1 MIIAVD
7 FALGYKEHS
16 DVAWQMSVNNY
27 ESYQSLRDINESMSE
42 LKNFIS
48 FQPVYY
54 VYRKLPSSVQNH
66 HETDFHAP
74 EDSED
79 DDGFTIDQSEECL
92 YKKRDFCVKRA
103 DGKPIKATAS
113 SPLLETIKQ
122 MCVYDMDK
130 EEWFEYVSI
139 FAKTCFMYDQ
149 HFKKMVLVEDLESCS
164 HNIDTKSHNKIVDCA
179 NSIFSEEN
187 PLQDRL
193 VLNNIGKLEIFH
205 TDIIPSININGVL
218 LRGE

>member
-1 MIIAVD
+1 VIIAVD

-27 ESYQSLRDINESMSE
+27 ESYQSLRDINEKMTE

-66 HETDFHAP
+66 HEIDRQGP

-79 DDGFTIDQSEECL
+79 DDGFTIDPSEECL

-139 FAKTCFMYDQ
+139 FARTCFIYNQ
-149 HFKKMVLVEDLESCS
+149 HFKKMVLVEDLENCS
-164 HNIDTKSHNKIVDCA
+164 HNIETKSHNAIVDCA
-179 NSIFSEEN
+179 NSIFSQEN
-187 PLQDRL
+187 PLHNTL

-205 TDIIPSININGVL
+205 TDIIPSINVNGVL
-218 LRGE
+218 PRGE